1 MADARPLVVLG
12 GPTIPTRSR
21 CSKRGRGRDASLAA
35 RREARGARESRRVV
49 APRRTRV

>member
-1 MADARPLVVLG
+1 M
-12 GPTIPTRSR
+12 
-21 CSKRGRGRDASLAA
+21 AA

>member
-12 GPTIPTRSR
+12 GPIHPDALALLE
-21 CSKRGRGRDASLAA
+21 RGRGRDASLAA